1 MYICF
6 KFMTK
11 KTSSNRNLLS
21 YIREQKLSLILS
33 SLFIVMT
40 AFFAPLKSFIFQ
52 WLIES
57 QTKNEVIKSLVI
69 GIGVVASSNVCE
81 FISRNIFSKV
91 SSKATANIRNEL
103 IDILHSIPLNV
114 YESSEN
120 DNKSK
125 WISALTNE
133 TRIIEEDYYRG
144 LFDMTIWGCIGLAAI
159 VYMSTI
165 STILLLVALL
175 LASLPFFVPRL
186 LAPYLS
192 KTKENNTKAFNHLCT
207 KVKEFMDGYETLV
220 INKKQPYMKEKMRNE
235 TTSISKSEY
244 EMRNANNVSSTVTSL
259 VSWFPGFALLVAGTF
274 LVLEG
279 KVSLGYLISA
289 NTLINFILIPFR
301 QVANAYISVQS
312 TLSIRKKINTM
323 LNEENA
329 FISNEQRIHINDIL
343 INNLSFCYQNK
354 DKPILKSINMT
365 IEKGSKIAILGDS
378 GCGKST
384 LLRIMAKFYTSYEGI
399 IKASGEDIR
408 DLSDG
413 LYFQYVSLIPQNPY
427 IFEDTLKN
435 NICLGECFTDEDINY
450 AIRLS
455 GLSSFVES
463 LPDGFST
470 ILNERGT
477 NISGGQK
484 KRIAI
489 ARALVRNCEI
499 LLVDEVTSSLDIETT
514 NSIVKNL
521 IKLPCSVVMVTHDVF
536 ESYMPAFDRIY
547 YISKGEISEFGT
559 YSELIDRKGLL
570 YHAVTSMKTGD
581 MTK

>member
-1 MYICF
+1 
-6 KFMTK
+6 MTK

-33 SLFIVMT
+33 SLFIVVT

-57 QTKNEVIKSLVI
+57 QTKNEVIKSLA
-69 GIGVVASSNVCE
+69 IGVGVVVSSNVCE
-81 FISRNIFSKV
+81 FISRNVFLKA
-91 SSKATANIRNEL
+91 SSKATARVRNRL

-120 DNKSK
+120 DNKSR

-133 TRIIEEDYYRG
+133 TRIIDEDYYRG
-144 LFDMTIWGCIGLAAI
+144 LFDMAIWGCIGLAAI
-159 VYMSTI
+159 IYMSTI

-220 INKKQPYMKEKMRNE
+220 INKKQPYMKERIRSE
-235 TTSISKSEY
+235 TALVSDKEY
-244 EMRNANNVSSTVTSL
+244 EMRTANNVSSTVTSL

-312 TLSIRKKINTM
+312 TLSIRKKINAI
-323 LNEENA
+323 LREENV
-329 FISNEQRIHINDIL
+329 FISSEPSRHITDIS
-343 INNLSFCYQNK
+343 INNLSFQYQNK
-354 DKPILKSINMT
+354 EETILKSIDMT
-365 IEKGSKIAILGDS
+365 IEKGAKIAILGDS

-384 LLRIMAKFYTSYEGI
+384 LLKIISKFYTSYEGI
-399 IKASGEDIR
+399 IKASGKDIR
-408 DLSDG
+408 ELSDDS
-413 LYFQYVSLIPQNPY
+413 YFEYVSFIPQNPY

-435 NICLGECFTDEDINY
+435 NICLGEVYTEEDLNY
-450 AIRLS
+450 AISLS

-463 LPDGFST
+463 LPNGFST

-489 ARALVRNCEI
+489 ARALVRKCEI

-521 IKLPCSVVMVTHDVF
+521 IALPCSIVMVTHDVF
-536 ESYMPAFDRIY
+536 ESYMYAFDEIY
-547 YISKGEISEFGT
+547 YISKGKISESGT
-559 YSELIDRKGLL
+559 YSELIEKQGLL
-570 YHAVTSMKTGD
+570 YHAVNSMKNGG